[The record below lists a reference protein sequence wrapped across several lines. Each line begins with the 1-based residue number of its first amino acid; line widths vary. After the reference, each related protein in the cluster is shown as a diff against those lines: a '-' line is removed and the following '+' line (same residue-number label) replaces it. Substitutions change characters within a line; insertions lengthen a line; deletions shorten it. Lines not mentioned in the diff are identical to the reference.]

1 MQRVRRDWAT
11 ELNWVYAKAII
22 FMENTYISSSPKDKI
37 KLNGFKWLQQE
48 LTCFYQADT
57 AQVTREGVFSL
68 RGL

>member
-1 MQRVRRDWAT
+1 
-11 ELNWVYAKAII
+11 
-22 FMENTYISSSPKDKI
+22 MENTYISSSPKDKI